1 MGIEFLTSKTTG
13 IAVVSSGK
21 EEDKEEDKE
30 EEDKEEDRIIRPPPP
45 KQSLSWYLWLPNYS
59 AFDRGN

>member
-1 MGIEFLTSKTTG
+1 MI
-13 IAVVSSGK
+13 VVSSGK